1 MRYSK
6 HEQRT
11 GNSAPITLSYCTLG
25 RAFAVL
31 RLPKRMPAMTMA
43 RRPRLKTRAAGGI
56 REEGLACSRTS
67 YACGLS
73 ALTTDAADVDAFAR
87 AVADEA
93 QAVAADFAL
102 VFFSQSLVEAA
113 ALAAALKAHAPDL
126 RYAGCSTAGEI
137 TPQGLEEGHMLAI
150 LLPSGAFAVASTMVA
165 GLSSSGIDG
174 ITAEVA
180 SLRRSLGARLGDD
193 VGRSIFAL
201 CFIDGLSYA
210 EEAVTSAIHWGLDD
224 IPLIGGSAGDDLKFE
239 TTRLIC
245 NGRAASDSAVIVLVA
260 TEIPFQVFKTDNFVP
275 TDEKLVVTASDPDRR
290 VVREFNA
297 ANAAEEYAASVGIV
311 PETLTP
317 LSFASHPV
325 VVRVGGEYY
334 CRSIRKMNPD
344 GSLSFFCAIDDG
356 IVLSI
361 AQPKGMVES
370 TEAALNDVANRL
382 GGIDMVLGFD
392 CVLRRLDARNRQI
405 TREMS
410 ELYRAHKVIGFG
422 TYGEQ
427 YRSMHLNQTFTGIAF
442 GHRQAAE

>member
-1 MRYSK
+1 VNA
-6 HEQRT
+6 E
-11 GNSAPITLSYCTLG
+11 
-25 RAFAVL
+25 
-31 RLPKRMPAMTMA
+31 A
-43 RRPRLKTRAAGGI
+43 R
-56 REEGLACSRTS
+56 
-67 YACGLS
+67 
-73 ALTTDAADVDAFAR
+73 
-87 AVADEA
+87 
-93 QAVAADFAL
+93 AVAADFAL
-102 VFFSQSLVEAA
+102 IFFSQSLVDAA
-113 ALAAALKAHAPDL
+113 ALAAALGAHAPDL

-137 TPQGLEEGHMLAI
+137 TPHGLEEGHMLAM
-150 LLPSGAFAVASTMVA
+150 LLPSDAFTTASTMVVD
-165 GLSSSGIDG
+165 LSSSGIDG
-174 ITAEVA
+174 ISAEVA
-180 SLRRSLGARLGDD
+180 ALRRELRARLGDGSD
-193 VGRSIFAL
+193 RNIFAL
-201 CFIDGLSYA
+201 CFIDGMSYA

-224 IPLIGGSAGDDLKFE
+224 IPLIGGSAGDDLKFQ

-245 NGRAASDSAVIVLVA
+245 DGRAASDSAIIVLIA

-275 TDEKLVVTASDPDRR
+275 TDEKLVVTASDPDHR

-297 ANAAEEYAASVGIV
+297 ANAAQEYAASVGIV

-334 CRSIRKMNPD
+334 CRSIQKMNPD

-370 TEAALNDVANRL
+370 TEAALKDVAGRL

-392 CVLRRLDARNRQI
+392 CVLRRLDAQNRQI

-410 ELYRAHKVIGFG
+410 ELYRSHNVIGFG

-442 GHRQAAE
+442 GHRQAAG